1 MFVRGGVVVVKV
13 GFSVAA
19 ALAVAAVALAVVSDA
34 VRVPYKIGIGAI
46 VVMLAV
52 LFWIGRRASAQLERG
67 ARIVRVGGSI
77 GLCALVLVV
86 ACVLRFKG
94 AADTPVVVAH
104 PVDPGFS
111 QTSEDIQLSLMFF
124 GLVTFYTASLTAMT
138 SQRSRLSPRSQTV
151 GTAIAIVAGLIL
163 CALVPLGS
171 FLQPSDARM
180 LIAYRT
186 ALVLLAVVAPFAAGV
201 VACRRARADGRGR
214 WRGGLHAA
222 AAGLMAAAATALVL
236 SVVMLAGMLIFSGH
250 VTPVA
255 DSGPYLDSSASI
267 RRTIGGAT
275 GVLLFMVMSAA
286 PLVGLLAGAVGGA
299 VTIRAVR
306 AGGRA
311 VAQEGIA

>member
-1 MFVRGGVVVVKV
+1 VIVKA

-19 ALAVAAVALAVVSDA
+19 ALAVTALALTVVSDE
-34 VRVPYKIGIGAI
+34 VRVPYKIGVGAI

-52 LFWIGRRASAQLERG
+52 VFWIGRRASARLETG
-67 ARIVRVGGSI
+67 ARTVRVGGAI

-94 AADTPVVVAH
+94 AADTPVVAH
-104 PVDPGFS
+104 PGDPGFS

-124 GLVTFYTASLTAMT
+124 GLVTFYATGLTAMT

-151 GTAIAIVAGLIL
+151 GAAIAIAAGLVL

-171 FLQPSDARM
+171 FLQPDNARM
-180 LIAYRT
+180 LIVYRT
-186 ALVLLAVVAPFAAGV
+186 ALALLVVVAPFVAGV
-201 VACRRARADGRGR
+201 VACRRARADGSDG
-214 WRGGLHAA
+214 WRSGLHAA

-236 SVVMLAGMLIFSGH
+236 SIVMLASMLIFSGH
-250 VTPVA
+250 VTPAA

-275 GVLLFMVMSAA
+275 GILLFMVMSAA

-299 VTIRAVR
+299 VAIRSVR
-306 AGGRA
+306 AGRGA
-311 VAQEGIA
+311 VARESIA